1 MHKNVNRFSFIGA
14 SLSLMVTYA
23 TSSTPIPL
31 YGTYQLHDNVSYLDL
46 SLSSVVYF
54 IGAVTALVLF
64 GRLSNHLG
72 RKAVSVISLLLAA
85 LSVVVFLNVHSATT
99 LILGRLLQGFAC
111 GLASTALASWVVD
124 HAPSVPSWIPSTVIS
139 CGPMTGLTFGG
150 VGSGFLIEYAPYPR
164 LLPFGIAFC
173 LIACCMVLVL
183 KSQETMKRKAGAI
196 TSLKPN
202 FTLPTS
208 AKKAY
213 PLAACTF
220 VCTWALGGFFQAFGP
235 AMAREQLHSQSAVA
249 AALVFASIMA
259 PSVIGASIAGRMTST
274 KAQFTGMLSFTV
286 FVGCIL
292 LSLHQGLLSAF
303 LAASICA
310 GIAQGLVLTGSI
322 GTMVSGLQPDERAN
336 VFSVIYATS
345 YIGAAIPTFISGQ
358 LSEQFTLL
366 QIACGYG
373 ALALFGSIVIL
384 SNRITR
390 DPKKALSVYLMRTTK
405 KAP

>member
-1 MHKNVNRFSFIGA
+1 MYKNVNRFSFVGA
-14 SLSLMVTYA
+14 SLSLMVTYV
-23 TSSTPIPL
+23 TSAVPIPL
-31 YGTYQLHDNVSYLDL
+31 YGTYQLQDHVSYLEL
-46 SLSSVVYF
+46 SLSSVIYF

-64 GRLSNHLG
+64 GRLSNHWG
-72 RKAVSVISLLLAA
+72 RKTVSVISLLLAA
-85 LSVVVFLNVHSATT
+85 LSVIVFFNVHSAAP
-99 LILGRLLQGFAC
+99 LILGRLLQGLSC

-124 HAPSVPSWIPSTVIS
+124 HAPSVPSWIPPAVIS

-164 LLPFGIAFC
+164 LLPFGIAFG

-183 KSQETMKRKAGAI
+183 KSQETMKRKAGVLS
-196 TSLKPN
+196 SLKPS
-202 FTLPTS
+202 FTLPPS

-235 AMAREQLHSQSAVA
+235 ALAREQLHSQSAVA

-259 PSVIGASIAGRMTST
+259 PSVIGASIAGRMTPP

-286 FVGCIL
+286 FVGSIL
-292 LSLHQGLLSAF
+292 LALHQGLLSAF
-303 LAASICA
+303 LIASICA

-322 GTMVSGLQPDERAN
+322 GTMVSGLQPQERAN

-366 QIACGYG
+366 QIASGYG
-373 ALALFGSIVIL
+373 ALALFGSVVLLL
-384 SNRITR
+384 SRATR
-390 DPKKALSVYLMRTTK
+390 NQKETMRET
-405 KAP
+405 P

>member
-1 MHKNVNRFSFIGA
+1 M
-14 SLSLMVTYA
+14 SLMVTYV
-23 TSSTPIPL
+23 TSAVPIPL
-31 YGTYQLHDNVSYLDL
+31 YGTYQLQDHVSYLEL
-46 SLSSVVYF
+46 SLSSVIYF

-64 GRLSNHLG
+64 GRLSNHWG
-72 RKAVSVISLLLAA
+72 RKTVSVISLLLAA
-85 LSVVVFLNVHSATT
+85 LSTIAFLNVDSATP
-99 LILGRLLQGFAC
+99 LILGRLLQGLSC

-124 HAPSVPSWIPSTVIS
+124 HALAVPSWIPAAVIS
-139 CGPMTGLTFGG
+139 CGPMTGLTIGG
-150 VGSGFLIEYAPYPR
+150 VGSGFLVEYAPYPR
-164 LLPFGIAFC
+164 ILPFGMA
-173 LIACCMVLVL
+173 LILIVICMVLVL
-183 KSQETMKRKAGAI
+183 KSHETMKRKPGVLL
-196 TSLKPN
+196 SLKPS
-202 FTLPTS
+202 FTLPAS

-259 PSVIGASIAGRMTST
+259 PSVVGASIAGRMTPS

-292 LSLHQGLLSAF
+292 LALHKGLLGAF
-303 LAASICA
+303 LGASICA

-322 GTMVSGLQPDERAN
+322 GTMVSGLLPHERAN

-358 LSEQFTLL
+358 LSEQFSLL
-366 QIACGYG
+366 HIASGYG
-373 ALALFGSIVIL
+373 IVALLGSVVML
-384 SNRITR
+384 
-390 DPKKALSVYLMRTTK
+390 LSVVTRHQKKTAREMR
-405 KAP
+405 

>member
-1 MHKNVNRFSFIGA
+1 MYKNVNRFSFVGA
-14 SLSLMVTYA
+14 SLSLMVTYV
-23 TSSTPIPL
+23 TSAVPIPL
-31 YGTYQLHDNVSYLDL
+31 YGTYQLEDHVSYLEL
-46 SLSSVVYF
+46 SLSSVIYF

-64 GRLSNHLG
+64 GRLSNHWG
-72 RKAVSVISLLLAA
+72 RKTVSVISLLLAA
-85 LSVVVFLNVHSATT
+85 LSVVVFFNVHSATP
-99 LILGRLLQGFAC
+99 LILGRLLQGLSC

-124 HAPSVPSWIPSTVIS
+124 HAPSVPSWIPPAVIS

-164 LLPFGIAFC
+164 LLPFGIALC
-173 LIACCMVLVL
+173 LIASCMVLVL
-183 KSQETMKRKAGAI
+183 KSQETMKKKAGALS
-196 TSLKPN
+196 SLKPS
-202 FTLPTS
+202 FTLPPS

-259 PSVIGASIAGRMTST
+259 PSVIGASIAGRMTPS

-292 LSLHQGLLSAF
+292 LALHQGLLSAF
-303 LAASICA
+303 LVASICA

-322 GTMVSGLQPDERAN
+322 GRMVSGLQPQERAN

-358 LSEQFTLL
+358 LSEQFSLL
-366 QIACGYG
+366 QIASGYG
-373 ALALFGSIVIL
+373 ALALFGSIVL
-384 SNRITR
+384 LFSRATR
-390 DPKKALSVYLMRTTK
+390 NQKETMRET
-405 KAP
+405 P